1 MRCVKVLFMGRV
13 QGVGFREQTAHKAE
27 SLSISGYVRNN
38 SDGSVEAVFMGPD
51 EKVEKIIDYCRN
63 SVKNANVTGFE
74 EKETVCTGDHSFRIL
89 H

>member
-1 MRCVKVLFMGRV
+1 
-13 QGVGFREQTAHKAE
+13 
-27 SLSISGYVRNN
+27 
-38 SDGSVEAVFMGPD
+38 MGPD